1 MSEHIY
7 KKMYYKLF
15 NAVTSALRSNSK
27 AVSDDILIQ
36 AQILTEET
44 FITANEDSRI
54 LFFNDYIKNPK
65 E

>member
-1 MSEHIY
+1 MSEYIY

-15 NAVTSALRSNSK
+15 NAVTSAIRSDSK

-36 AQILTEET
+36 SQILTKEM
-44 FITANEDSRI
+44 FITATEDSQV